1 MFILASASPRR
12 RELLQQIG
20 ASFDVKVS
28 NAEEIGNNE
37 LSADELV
44 KWNALAKAKAVAA
57 ENPNIPVL
65 GADTVVALN
74 GEIFGKPGNDDNAR
88 KMLRR
93 LAGRTHQVSTGI
105 AWVSRGETYTD
116 VVCTD
121 VNMEPIGETAI
132 DNYVATGEPLDKA
145 GAYAIQGRAAVFIDS
160 IEGSYSNVVGLPL
173 AAVAKLARE
182 AGVDIYGHSG
192 S

>member
-93 LAGRTHQVSTGI
+93 LAGRTHQVWTGI

-182 AGVDIYGHSG
+182 AGEDIYGHSG

>member
-37 LSADELV
+37 LSAVELV

-74 GEIFGKPGNDDNAR
+74 GEIFGKPGNDDTAR

-93 LAGRTHQVSTGI
+93 LAGRTHQVWTGI

>member
-93 LAGRTHQVSTGI
+93 LAGRTHQVWTGI

>member
-93 LAGRTHQVSTGI
+93 LAGRTHQVWTGI

-182 AGVDIYGHSG
+182 AGVDIYGQSG